1 MQICKRS
8 NKKRGNN
15 HTPGGCKS
23 VEDYLK
29 KFEKTIFDP
38 DFEPLITNKNPK
50 GKNDL
55 LTENAVNFYYN
66 VCVSDLDNFIEQY
79 PLNSRLIKK
88 NNELIEYVFRA
99 GDDQKGIPAGL
110 YSRNL
115 SDIIS
120 NLRKSLVYANNS
132 QKRAIL
138 RLIEFFKTGDISL
151 FNQYNIEWVKDN
163 SLVDVIL
170 GFIEV
175 YKDPRGRKGSF
186 EGLVYCVNPEM
197 THLMQKLSQNAQYF
211 EDRTPW
217 DDKYK
222 KIHHMEP
229 IALAISVL
237 FGTGDG
243 GPTVPLGINLPN
255 SDLMREKY
263 GSKSFL
269 LTNVLEAIN
278 GATGQKI
285 VDEFALPE
293 ARPLLRKYSVLSE
306 NLHVALHEVLGH
318 GSGKLNP
325 DLNEDP
331 AYYLKEYHSTIE
343 EARADLTALYTI
355 FDPKMIALGLMPDE
369 KVAEAEDRRY
379 ITSDLAML
387 RRIKTDKIEDDHM
400 RTTHM
405 IISYIADQYGAIE
418 HVEEEGKIYLKIT
431 SIERMREGVKTLLS
445 ELMRI
450 KAEGDYHAA
459 RKIITKYGMNFDKTW
474 RDQVVQRFR
483 DIGLP
488 EYFAFVMPTFVPIR
502 DEKGKILDVRIE
514 YTDDFQTQMLKYS
527 GKI

>member
-1 MQICKRS
+1 MKERKRS
-8 NKKRGNN
+8 FFLEQVCDTAVLQLYSDDFEVLSKSNRLKAYYFIEACLAGRDIYYDQNHRHALEIRNILEEIVTHSQGMNMHLLEKIQDYTKLFWINNCQYNERSKKKFIPDFTFSDLCKSANAAIRNGA
-15 HTPGGCKS
+15 TITLPGGCKS

-263 GSKSFL
+263 GSKDFL

-369 KVAEAEDRRY
+369 KVAEAQVPGDILHRIWRCSAE
-379 ITSDLAML
+379 L
-387 RRIKTDKIEDDHM
+387 RRTKSRMTICGQ
-400 RTTHM
+400 RT
-405 IISYIADQYGAIE
+405 
-418 HVEEEGKIYLKIT
+418 
-431 SIERMREGVKTLLS
+431 
-445 ELMRI
+445 
-450 KAEGDYHAA
+450 
-459 RKIITKYGMNFDKTW
+459 
-474 RDQVVQRFR
+474 
-483 DIGLP
+483 
-488 EYFAFVMPTFVPIR
+488 
-502 DEKGKILDVRIE
+502 
-514 YTDDFQTQMLKYS
+514 
-527 GKI
+527 